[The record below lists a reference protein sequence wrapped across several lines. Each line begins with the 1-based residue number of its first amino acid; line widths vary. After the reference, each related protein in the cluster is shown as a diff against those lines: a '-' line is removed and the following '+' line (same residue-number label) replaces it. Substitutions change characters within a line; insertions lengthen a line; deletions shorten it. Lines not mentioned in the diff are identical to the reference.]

1 MLPDIGADCYR
12 RYLEGD
18 ESGFEDILDLYKDHL
33 IFFINRYVSN
43 LSIAEELA
51 EDAFLELLIHK
62 NRYNFKTSF
71 KTYLFTIGRNKA
83 IDYARRGSRYK
94 FIDIDEVVEKSESY
108 IQVEEKLLVDER
120 KRVVNEALGSLKE
133 NYRAVLHLV
142 YYEELSYEEAAKVMK
157 KNRKQIENLV
167 YRARKALREVLEKG
181 NYDL

>member
-1 MLPDIGADCYR
+1 M
-12 RYLEGD
+12 
-18 ESGFEDILDLYKDHL
+18 DLYKDHL

-94 FIDIDEVVEKSESY
+94 FVGIDESVEKSESY
-108 IQVEEKLLVDER
+108 IQVEEKLLADEK
-120 KRVVNEALGSLKE
+120 KRVINEALISLSE
-133 NYRAVLHLV
+133 DYRAVLHLI
-142 YYEELSYEEAAKVMK
+142 YYEDLSYEDAARIMK

-181 NYDL
+181 NYEL